1 MMPIIMRQ
9 THYWALAACFVL
21 IAILSQLNNRTP
33 TYTYQETA
41 RPSAQTD
48 IQRAK
53 IEHTVSGAIG
63 IDQTRG
69 DAVFVVVKQ

>member
-21 IAILSQLNNRTP
+21 IAILTNLNNP
-33 TYTYQETA
+33 TSKYTYQETA
-41 RPSAQTD
+41 QPSAQRD

-53 IEHTVSGAIG
+53 LETTVSGAIG

-69 DAVFVVVKQ
+69 DSVFVVVRQ